1 MECECWAPRS
11 ESSWARGQKTCPRA
25 LLPPPAPSHLS
36 RAVCRLAPQLPWT
49 SGHLISQEERGKI
62 YMQTRE
68 VSCGL
73 SSGKQVCATS
83 KQKRTSAAACHT
95 SPCISEHS

>member
-1 MECECWAPRS
+1 MLGSKVRVKL
-11 ESSWARGQKTCPRA
+11 GGRA
-25 LLPPPAPSHLS
+25 EDLPKGFASPPQPPAHLG
-36 RAVCRLAPQLPWT
+36 RVVCRLAPQLPWT

-68 VSCGL
+68 VSCGF
-73 SSGKQVCATS
+73 SSGKQACATS
-83 KQKRTSAAACHT
+83 KQHRTSAAACHT